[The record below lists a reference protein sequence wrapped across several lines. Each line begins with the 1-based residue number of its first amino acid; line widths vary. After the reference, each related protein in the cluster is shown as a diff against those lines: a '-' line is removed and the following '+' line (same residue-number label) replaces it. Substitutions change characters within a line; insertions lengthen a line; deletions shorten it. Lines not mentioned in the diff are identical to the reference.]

1 MKLLRY
7 IKYLI
12 LVLIAIALIVLAM
25 ANRGDVTLT
34 LLPAELA
41 LWTRVDYAIE
51 LPLFVVIL
59 GGVVTGVMIG
69 FIWEWLREHR
79 HRSAAATSKREAQKL
94 EREMRALKVKQ
105 NEGKDEI
112 LALVED
118 AGPAR

>member
-1 MKLLRY
+1 MRLLRY
-7 IKYLI
+7 IKYFILI
-12 LVLIAIALIVLAM
+12 VIALALVVLAM
-25 ANRGDVTLT
+25 ANRGPVVLT

-41 LWTRVDYAIE
+41 LWTRMDYTIE

-59 GGVVTGVMIG
+59 AGVGVGVMIG
-69 FIWEWLREHR
+69 YILEWLREYR
-79 HRSAAATSKREAQKL
+79 HRAAATTHQREAQRL
-94 EREMRALKVKQ
+94 DREVKAMKDKQ